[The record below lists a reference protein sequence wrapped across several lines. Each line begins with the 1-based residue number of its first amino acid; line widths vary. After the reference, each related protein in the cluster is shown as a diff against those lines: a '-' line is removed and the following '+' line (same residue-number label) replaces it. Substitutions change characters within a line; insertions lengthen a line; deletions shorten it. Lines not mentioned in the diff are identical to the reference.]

1 MILDGH
7 ETGGN
12 FQTEDEL
19 KEAVLHYIA
28 NHCKKSKNYHSLYS
42 LKQTITR
49 KVGYFV
55 EKRFEIWMRDEGY
68 RISNEYGRPE
78 VKLWHK

>member
-1 MILDGH
+1 MILDGK

-19 KEAVLHYIA
+19 KQAVFKYIA
-28 NHCKKSKNYHSLYS
+28 KNCKKTSNYHSLYS
-42 LKQTITR
+42 LKQSITR
-49 KVGYFV
+49 KVGYFL
-55 EKRFEIWMRDEGY
+55 EERFEIWMREAGY
-68 RISNEYGRPE
+68 HISNEYGRPA